1 MGLLKRRG
9 NQKDPQVKETVV
21 SHAGPLLPIQ
31 RVVGGNGPRG
41 GGSTPGGHETPE
53 KVPPQAPISQRSY
66 LRLPPYVYTYPVSL
80 SCPDPFLNF
89 PSDSEAETRP
99 PWDPI

>member
-1 MGLLKRRG
+1 MKRRG
-9 NQKDPQVKETVV
+9 NQKDPQVKETMV

-53 KVPPQAPISQRSY
+53 KVPPSGPH
-66 LRLPPYVYTYPVSL
+66 
-80 SCPDPFLNF
+80 
-89 PSDSEAETRP
+89 
-99 PWDPI
+99 

>member
-9 NQKDPQVKETVV
+9 NQKDRQVKETMV

-41 GGSTPGGHETPE
+41 GGCTPGGHESSE
-53 KVPPQAPISQRSY
+53 KPPQAPISQRSY
-66 LRLPPYVYTYPVSL
+66 
-80 SCPDPFLNF
+80 
-89 PSDSEAETRP
+89 
-99 PWDPI
+99 